1 MNPEPIWPGL
11 ILGITIFLA
20 ILLLVLQFLKPP
32 LRDEDDVSAK

>member
-1 MNPEPIWPGL
+1 MNSVPIWPGL

-20 ILLLVLQFLKPP
+20 ILLLVLQLVKPS